1 MIIPID
7 DKTRVRGTEM
17 CWQYERLKHYKTG
30 KKAGQSEWRPEKYY
44 GTLAS
49 ALSEAA
55 HREIR
60 TDPAETIVEA
70 IEAATRVLAKYTAL
84 FDASVDTRVAPSG
97 RVRTGHLTNRSI
109 K

>member
-17 CWQYERLKHYKTG
+17 CWQFERRFVYKSG
-30 KKAGQSEWRPEKYY
+30 KREGEVEWKPEKYH
-44 GTLAS
+44 GTLAQ

-60 TDPAETIVEA
+60 TDPADTIPEA
-70 IEAATRVLAKYTAL
+70 IEAATRIISKYTEI
-84 FDASVDTRVAPSG
+84 FDRAVKT
-97 RVRTGHLTNRSI
+97 
-109 K
+109 